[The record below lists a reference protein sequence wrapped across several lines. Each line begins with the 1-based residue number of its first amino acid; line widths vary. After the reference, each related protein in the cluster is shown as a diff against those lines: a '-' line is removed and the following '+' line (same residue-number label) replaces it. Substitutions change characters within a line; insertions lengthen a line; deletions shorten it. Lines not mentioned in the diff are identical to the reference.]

1 MLRVN
6 LNLLMLYGMAKK
18 LTKQMAAVIAEFVD
32 ELGLVPKSLITRE
45 VIELI
50 HQSWQREFQQQ
61 QLNELEKQAQRD
73 YLLKLRERSKKR
85 LPQKVLNN
93 MQPININ
100 PLLDV

>member
-1 MLRVN
+1 
-6 LNLLMLYGMAKK
+6 
-18 LTKQMAAVIAEFVD
+18 MAAVIAEFVD
-32 ELGLVPKSLITRE
+32 ELGLVPQSLITRE